1 MNLLH
6 FLLDIN
12 RARAEAIRREREQR
26 GGENDNPTTEQPEPA
41 QPAIP
46 TTPE

>member
-6 FLLDIN
+6 FILDIN
-12 RARAEAIRREREQR
+12 RARAEAIRRELEQR
-26 GGENDNPTTEQPEPA
+26 DRADDNPTTEQPEPA

-46 TTPE
+46 AAPE